1 MLGVVRGIAARVKP
15 AKNQAQLISRRMM
28 GGDGGHHP
36 HYVFEP
42 PFNKTFVAVLVGGG
56 VTLGTGLVV
65 ASWKFQNKK
74 QGFTK

>member
-1 MLGVVRGIAARVKP
+1 MFGVARGLTRVAP
-15 AKNQAQLISRRMM
+15 AKNQAQLVARRMM

-36 HYVFEP
+36 HLVFEA
-42 PFNKTFVAVLVGGG
+42 PFNKVFVGALVGGG
-56 VTLGTGLVV
+56 VTVGAGLII